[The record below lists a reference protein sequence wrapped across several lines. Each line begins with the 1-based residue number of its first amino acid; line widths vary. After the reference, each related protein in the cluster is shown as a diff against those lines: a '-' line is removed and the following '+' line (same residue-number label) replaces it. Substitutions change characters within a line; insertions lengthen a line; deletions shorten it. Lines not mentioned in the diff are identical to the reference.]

1 MEGEEMR
8 QGVMAPGATKLRYE
22 DLLLLPEDGL
32 RHELLAGEH
41 VVTPAPSP
49 RHQTVLQNLYL
60 LVGAYVRERG
70 LGRVFLDPLDVL
82 LSDQDLVEPDLL
94 FVSNARTA
102 IVEEANLRGVPD
114 LLVEVVS
121 PSSRR
126 RDELVK
132 RDRYERN
139 GVPEYWVVDPEAES
153 VKVLRR
159 DGDRFARPLLL
170 SARDHDVLESPLLPG
185 LHVPLELVFGD

>member
-70 LGRVFLDPLDVL
+70 LGRVFLAPLDVL
-82 LSDQDLVEPDLL
+82 LSDQDVVEPDLL

-185 LHVPLELVFGD
+185 LQVPLELVFGD